1 MEPVRSHPV
10 AQNEAA
16 KLEPAT
22 GDGKVKLV
30 REEVDRLHKMGPVDS
45 HRVAPESMEGLIQ
58 REKSQVGGFF
68 FRECRHGHLS
78 SPPPERRGGGSKLFR
93 RTPKSIERMYISQG
107 PRESP
112 PPRRTAR
119 CSCSCL

>member
-1 MEPVRSHPV
+1 MVGGDLGRGDFGIVRPLPPQVGSDSGGHSSRSRYSHLMEPVRSHPV

-58 REKSQVGGFF
+58 REKSQV
-68 FRECRHGHLS
+68 
-78 SPPPERRGGGSKLFR
+78 
-93 RTPKSIERMYISQG
+93 
-107 PRESP
+107 
-112 PPRRTAR
+112 
-119 CSCSCL
+119 